1 MKKLLVLLAAIM
13 AFTGGRS
20 AGRARG
26 AIAPQRLS
34 FGKILSI
41 LLAPSWLRVPL
52 LVRAVRTAAAG
63 RDPGGGR

>member
-1 MKKLLVLLAAIM
+1 MKKLLVLLAAVM

-20 AGRARG
+20 AVRAPG

-52 LVRAVRTAAAG
+52 LVRAVADSR
-63 RDPGGGR
+63 RRPRPRRR

>member
-13 AFTGGRS
+13 AFTGGRN
-20 AGRARG
+20 AARAPG

-41 LLAPSWLRVPL
+41 LLAPRWLRVPL
-52 LVRAVRTAAAG
+52 LVRAVADSR
-63 RDPGGGR
+63 RRSRPRQR

>member
-1 MKKLLVLLAAIM
+1 M

-20 AGRARG
+20 AVRAPG

-41 LLAPSWLRVPL
+41 LLAPRWLRVPL
-52 LVRAVRTAAAG
+52 LVRAVADSRCG
-63 RDPGGGR
+63 QRSRQR